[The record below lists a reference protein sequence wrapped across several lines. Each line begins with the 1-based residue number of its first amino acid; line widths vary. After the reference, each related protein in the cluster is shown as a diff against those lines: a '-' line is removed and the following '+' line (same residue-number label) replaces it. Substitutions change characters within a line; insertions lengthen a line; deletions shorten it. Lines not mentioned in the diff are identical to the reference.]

1 VASSRDRERKLAR
14 AKLERQMARRAARA
28 RAQRQLWARIGAG
41 ASVLLVVAGVMW
53 ATGGWDALFG
63 KKKPVVDTTHQSCN
77 WTPLPVVS
85 PSPGAT
91 AATTGVQDVGYPQIN
106 GIPNTGTETM
116 RITTSAGEID
126 ATLERSAAPCTV
138 ASFDYLASQNFFDN
152 TKCTKLS
159 NADSRFYL
167 LCGDVR
173 GDGTGGPSYIY
184 DDENPPLGYSVPPGA
199 AAPSTAP
206 PGTPPQAV
214 IYPAGTIAV
223 WNTEADHNGSQFI
236 IVYKDSIL
244 PPNYSV
250 FGNVTSGLD
259 VVSKIG
265 TAGVTGSSPGPPK
278 SPVTITKLTVDPTVA
293 APTPAPSAPATTP
306 TPSGTATTP
315 PATANPS
322 SK

>member
-1 VASSRDRERKLAR
+1 MASSRDRERKLAR

-63 KKKPVVDTTHQSCN
+63 KKKPTVDTTHQSCN

-85 PSPGAT
+85 PSGSAP
-91 AATTGVQDVGYPQIN
+91 ATTGVQNVGYPQIN

-116 RITTSAGEID
+116 RISTNTGEID

-138 ASFDYLASQNFFDN
+138 ASFDYLASKNFFDN

-159 NADSRFYL
+159 NANSRFYL

-184 DDENPPLGYSVPPGA
+184 DDENPLLQPVAPGGSPPA
-199 AAPSTAP
+199 TAP

-214 IYPAGTIAV
+214 IYPAGTVAT
-223 WNTEADHNGSQFI
+223 WNVEANHNGSQFI
-236 IVYKDSIL
+236 IIYKASTL

-250 FGNVTSGLD
+250 FGQVTSGLD
-259 VVSKIG
+259 VVSRIG
-265 TAGVTGSSPGPPK
+265 TAGVTGSSPGAPK
-278 SPVTITKLTVDPTVA
+278 NPVTITKLTVDPTVA
-293 APTPAPSAPATTP
+293 APNPAPSAPATTP
-306 TPSGTATTP
+306 SGTATTTP
-315 PATANPS
+315 PATVNPS